1 MFEKQFCTSPWF
13 SMRIK
18 ANGNFAYCRWAED
31 HEEHN
36 IKDTNIKEYFQNTLS
51 SYRKKLLDGE
61 FVAGCHVCHA
71 MEKHNKVSGRQKQLL
86 KTGIQHNNLKTLHTS
101 SIIEKLKH
109 SQNNNGHTDMMPV
122 DWQIDLGN
130 YCNSACVMCLPDWS
144 SRLATELYEIGI
156 TAEKPQ
162 RWVWS
167 DDETCLGKFIDT
179 LDTTKNLKY
188 LHFLGGETTIM
199 PAFKKILK
207 HLVQTEKSKN
217 LIIGFT
223 TNLTTWNEELILLLE
238 QFKEVHVGLSVES
251 LTPLNDYIRWPSN
264 INDVRNTMEKWI
276 ECSTTDN
283 SWFVSLRT
291 TPNLLSISEIDRV
304 FEFAFEKNI
313 GIESCHFLYRPECLQ
328 IQGLSLDLRSPI
340 IKRLEN
346 FIRTHKQDE
355 ELILNVRNKLFA
367 KQAVIQDAESLL
379 NFLKNEPYVTTHHK
393 NLITYIKKLEKH
405 RHNRILDY
413 IPHYEKFFTSIG
425 YNC

>member
-18 ANGNFAYCRWAED
+18 ANGNFAYCGWAED
-31 HEEHN
+31 HSEHN
-36 IKDTNIKEYFQNTLS
+36 IKNVDIKEYFQNTLS

-61 FVAGCHVCHA
+61 SLSGCHACYD

-86 KTGIQHNNLKTLHTS
+86 KTGIQHNNLKTIHTS

-109 SQNNNGHTDMMPV
+109 SQNNNGHTAMMPV
-122 DWQIDLGN
+122 DWKIDLGN

-144 SRLATELYEIGI
+144 SRMATELYEIGI
-156 TAEKPQ
+156 TAGKPQ

-167 DDETCLGKFIDT
+167 EDEACLGKFIDT
-179 LDTTKNLKY
+179 LDKTENLKY

-199 PAFKKILK
+199 PAFRKILK
-207 HLVQTEKSKN
+207 HLVQTGNCKN

-223 TNLTTWNEELILLLE
+223 TNLTTWNKELIALLK
-238 QFKEVHVGLSVES
+238 QFKEVHVGMSVES
-251 LTPLNDYIRWPSN
+251 LTPLNDYIRWPST
-264 INDVRNTMEKWI
+264 INDVKNTMEKWI
-276 ECSTTDN
+276 ECSTKHN
-283 SWFVSLRT
+283 WLVSLRT
-291 TPNLLSISEIDRV
+291 TPTLLSISGIDQV

-313 GIESCHFLYRPECLQ
+313 SVESCHFLYRPECLQ
-328 IQGLSLDLRSPI
+328 IQGLPQYLRSPI
-340 IKRLEN
+340 IEKLEN
-346 FIRTHKQDE
+346 FIRKNKQDE

-367 KQAVIQDAESLL
+367 RQAVIQDAESLL
-379 NFLKNEPYVTTHHK
+379 SFLREEPYVTTNHK
-393 NLITYIKKLEKH
+393 NLVAYIEKLEKH
-405 RHNRILDY
+405 RGNRILDY